1 VTGGIGPVAL
11 VIAALLTGCRDGDD
25 ATAGEPA
32 ASGELTVAAASSLT
46 DAFEAYDEDFAGD
59 PRYSF
64 AGSDELA
71 AQIRSGA
78 PVDVFASANTS
89 LPDELHA
96 DGLVTEPVEFARNE
110 LVLAVPEGSAIGSL
124 DELAAA
130 DADVVIGA
138 EGVPVGDYTR
148 EVLDRVPADENQAI
162 LASVRSEEPEVKG
175 IVGKL
180 VAGAAD
186 AGFVYASDV
195 VAAGGELAAIELPA
209 ELQPEVAY
217 GIAVVS
223 ESEQA
228 ALAQEF
234 VDGLLEGPGAQALR
248 DAGFLPPGGA
258 R

>member
-1 VTGGIGPVAL
+1 MTRGIAPAAL
-11 VIAALLTGCRDGDD
+11 VAAALLSGCGADGDAAAD
-25 ATAGEPA
+25 EPE
-32 ASGELTVAAASSLT
+32 SGGELTVAAASSLT

-59 PRYSF
+59 ARYSF

-89 LPDELHA
+89 LPEELHA
-96 DGLVTEPVEFARNE
+96 DGLVSEPVEFARNE
-110 LVLAVPEGSAIGSL
+110 LVLAVPDGSAIGSV

-148 EVLDRVPADENQAI
+148 EVLDRLPAGARQAI

-186 AGFVYASDV
+186 AGFVYVSDV
-195 VAAGGELAAIELPA
+195 VAAGGELTAIELPA

-217 GIAVVS
+217 GVAVVS
-223 ESEQA
+223 ESERA

-248 DAGFLPPGGA
+248 GAGFLPPGGE